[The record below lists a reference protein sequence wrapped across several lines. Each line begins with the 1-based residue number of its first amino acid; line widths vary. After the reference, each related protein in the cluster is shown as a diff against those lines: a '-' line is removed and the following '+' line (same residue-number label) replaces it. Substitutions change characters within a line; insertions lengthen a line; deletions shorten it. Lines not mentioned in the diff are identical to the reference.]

1 VLNFGFQ
8 KNVLNFGSYNKW
20 TSDQRMQREL
30 GCDLPFG
37 WLWLA
42 VAAEFGPAAE
52 RLEPQQT
59 E

>member
-1 VLNFGFQ
+1 
-8 KNVLNFGSYNKW
+8 
-20 TSDQRMQREL
+20 MQREL